1 MAPVVP
7 LMAVL
12 ERLLY
17 QSIASYELGSLHLFT
32 LLSRARAANLRLG
45 ITGHLLYSEG
55 RFVQCIEG
63 PPESIAR
70 LWEKLQ
76 LDDRHHDLVLLGR
89 GPLEARRFA
98 NWSMA
103 FSSHPTFNHSNMD
116 GFFPVDAAG
125 SNKFSRRCASSV

>member
-76 LDDRHHDLVLLGR
+76 IDDRHMTWCCWGAAHWLFFGRDCSREIWRQHD
-89 GPLEARRFA
+89 
-98 NWSMA
+98 
-103 FSSHPTFNHSNMD
+103 
-116 GFFPVDAAG
+116 
-125 SNKFSRRCASSV
+125 